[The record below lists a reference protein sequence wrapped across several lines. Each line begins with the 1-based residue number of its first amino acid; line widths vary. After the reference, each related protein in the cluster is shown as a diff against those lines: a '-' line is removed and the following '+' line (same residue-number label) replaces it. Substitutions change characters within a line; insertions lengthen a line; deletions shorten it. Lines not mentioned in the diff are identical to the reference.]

1 MMTKSFSSKKE
12 PERSLRLR
20 GLVLAAMLVPLLAL
34 ARVSP
39 LGWQALL
46 AGASMLFGHAYSY
59 HYANQKSR
67 LIKFA
72 LFTVMFIAIHIA
84 IVLLGIGLMAGATLP
99 QAQFAIFLQAITS
112 FDLRRRSGLY
122 YTLIHSLANLYI
134 AASLSRTAE
143 LLLYLILFGAL
154 VLAVFYVAEREDGL
168 KAAKLTPQPAPAR
181 RRGVFVF
188 GLSFGVAA
196 LLAACGAFLFTP
208 RYASRPII
216 PPFSLNVPLQGG
228 VKAQIINPGLPLVQI
243 NGWNDG
249 SSDYYYG
256 FDNALDLR
264 YRGGLSDAVV
274 MYVQSPSRSYW
285 RSHSYDTYTGERWVQ
300 SDQTLTPIPRRR
312 RVYFA
317 VSPPLGSAQAAPGES
332 SGEPIVQSFTLVR
345 DQPNLIFAAY
355 RPAEI
360 FIMAESV
367 SLDRGDGLRLPDML
381 KAGMT
386 YSVVSYRPDFD
397 PDRLRQATGGYPAHI
412 TARYLQLPDHISGR
426 VRNLAR
432 RLTDPYD
439 NTYDKVLAL
448 TQHLQTGYAYNLYP
462 PPLPPGAEVVDTF
475 LFEDREGICEQYA
488 TALAVMARSL
498 GIPARL
504 TAGYAPGDYSPLT
517 GYYEVR
523 LNQAHAWVEVY
534 FPNYGWVPFDPTPG
548 WTPQPYP
555 TPIQTWLFS
564 NKEVFGFE
572 LPMADLAAGG
582 VAGLA
587 FFLPFLIG
595 SSLLVGLA
603 LLGWYLLR
611 RPQRAASASAEAYS
625 PPDDSSTRQ
634 LILKLYQVGIGLLA
648 RRRFRRRYN
657 WETLSEYAGSLGK
670 LPALARL
677 TQATEVAAYR
687 PEAPEEEMVN
697 EAKGAVESL
706 QEEMKRSPIDNR

>member
-1 MMTKSFSSKKE
+1 MITKIVSSKKE
-12 PERSLRLR
+12 PERSLLLR

-39 LGWQALL
+39 LWFQAILAAGGMLL
-46 AGASMLFGHAYSY
+46 GHAYSY
-59 HYANQKSR
+59 YYAHQKNQ

-72 LFTVMFIAIHIA
+72 LFVVMFIAIHA
-84 IVLLGIGLMAGATLP
+84 AVVLLGIGLVTGATLP

-122 YTLIHSLANLYI
+122 YTLVHSLANLYI

-143 LLLYLILFGAL
+143 LLLYLILFGGL

-168 KAAKLTPQPAPAR
+168 KAAKLTPQPASAR
-181 RRGVFVF
+181 QQGLLIFGFGF
-188 GLSFGVAA
+188 GLTA
-196 LLAACGAFLFTP
+196 LSAACVAFLFTP
-208 RYASRPII
+208 RYASRPIV

-228 VKAQIINPGLPLVQI
+228 IKAQIINPGVPLVQI

-264 YRGGLSDAVV
+264 YRGGLSDAIV

-285 RSHSYDTYTGERWVQ
+285 RSHSYDTYTGQSWVQ
-300 SDQTLTPIPRRR
+300 SDQTLTPVPRRR

-317 VSPPLGSAQAAPGES
+317 VSPPLGASQTASSEY
-332 SGEPIVQSFTLVR
+332 SGEQIVQSFTMAK

-367 SLDRGDGLRLPDML
+367 SLDRGDGLRLPAML

-386 YSVVSYRPDFD
+386 YSVVSYRPDFN
-397 PDRLRQATGGYPAHI
+397 PDLLRQVQGGYPAPI
-412 TARYLQLPDHISGR
+412 TARYLQLPDNISTR

-432 RLTDPYD
+432 SLTDPYG

-448 TQHLQTGYAYNLYP
+448 TEHLQTSYAYNLYP
-462 PPLPPGAEVVDTF
+462 PPLAPGAEVVDTL
-475 LFEDREGICEQYA
+475 LFEDKEGICEQYA
-488 TALAVMARSL
+488 TALTVMARSL

-504 TAGYAPGDYSPLT
+504 TAGYAPGDYNPLT

-534 FPNYGWVPFDPTPG
+534 FPKYGWVPFDPTPG

-564 NKEVFGFE
+564 NKEMFGFE
-572 LPMADLAAGG
+572 LPMADIAASS

-595 SSLLVGLA
+595 SSLLVGLV
-603 LLGWYLLR
+603 LLGWYLWR
-611 RPQRAASASAEAYS
+611 RPHRASTVSAEAYS

-648 RRRFRRRYN
+648 RRHFRRRQG
-657 WETLSEYAGSLGK
+657 WETLSEYARSLGK
-670 LPALARL
+670 FPALAHL
-677 TQATEVAAYR
+677 TQAAEVAAYR
-687 PEAPEEEMVN
+687 PETPEEGLVN
-697 EAKGAVESL
+697 EARVALEALRKEAE
-706 QEEMKRSPIDNR
+706 R